1 MLLIKEFLFVSL
13 NHPLEDFKSNNSIF
27 NKVLESLT
35 FISHVASLGSIL
47 YVIYKSYDFVE
58 RFIITMITHKNNRN
72 FIFSEDILHTRNTSK
87 IFILEKENKLSL
99 ARAEKKN
106 IPEKIEI
113 CF

>member
-1 MLLIKEFLFVSL
+1 MKIL
-13 NHPLEDFKSNNSIF
+13 NITIQF
-27 NKVLESLT
+27 NKVLESLI

-47 YVIYKSYDFVE
+47 YVRDKSYDFVA
-58 RFIITMITHKNNRN
+58 RFIITVITQNNNRN
-72 FIFSEDILHTRNTSK
+72 FFLSENILHTRNMSK

-99 ARAEKKN
+99 PRVEKKN